1 MRRCAGRSTWP
12 TAPPE
17 ISHAVSVDVAVRART
32 RLLSTIFCGDDELS
46 HPSPIAATL
55 PSCPFHP
62 SNPLPFCCCTAM
74 TNPPSAAVRFIFF
87 HTLPPYLHVSP
98 TPRHTHTQW
107 FRVSPRI
114 HDSSKLNHTTS
125 THSTVSSPLSL
136 PFFSFFFFYRAALS
150 FLFSLPSCV
159 GKTPPPPWYPLLH
172 CVLFSRSLSPA
183 ARFLLQNPARVQA
196 TTYSK
201 SSNSVAK
208 EKE

>member
-1 MRRCAGRSTWP
+1 MRRCAGRGTWP

-150 FLFSLPSCV
+150 FLLFSLPSCV
-159 GKTPPPPWYPLLH
+159 GKTPPPWYPLLH
-172 CVLFSRSLSPA
+172 CVFSRSLRPHVFCYKIQQEC
-183 ARFLLQNPARVQA
+183 RQRRTQNPA
-196 TTYSK
+196 TL
-201 SSNSVAK
+201 VAK